1 MNLAAIQEALRER
14 NFDAWLFYDHHYR
27 DPIAYRVLGVPDSLM
42 VTRRWFYLIPAQGE
56 PRKLVHR
63 VEAGHLD
70 SLPGRKDQYSAW
82 QELWENLKNMLG
94 PYSTIAM
101 QYSPNNLIPYISL
114 VDAGTLE
121 LVRSFGKTIVSSG
134 DLVARFEAVWSE
146 EQIRSHFEAG
156 EAIDRITEAAFKEV
170 GRRARNGSATEF
182 EIQQWILEAF
192 KRENLVTE
200 EFPIVAVNANSG
212 DPHYEPRAERS
223 APVRQ
228 GDFVLLDIWAKKN
241 TPKAVYYDITWT
253 GFIGQAPSDQH
264 RQIFD
269 IVRTARDTGVK
280 TVQAAFSQGKKIA
293 GWEVDKATRD
303 FINAAGYGRYFVHRT
318 GHSIGT
324 SVHANGAN
332 MDNLETRDDREIIP
346 NTCFSVEPGIYLPE
360 FGVRSEVNVLV
371 RKGSAEV
378 TGKIQ
383 REIVTV

>member
-1 MNLAAIQEALRER
+1 MDLGAIQAALRER

-27 DPIAYRVLGVPDSLM
+27 DPIAYRVLGLPESLM

-63 VEAGHLD
+63 VEPGHLD

-82 QELWENLKNMLG
+82 QELWENLKSMLG

-114 VDAGTLE
+114 VDAGTVE
-121 LVRSFGKTIVSSG
+121 LVRSFGKSIVSSG
-134 DLVARFEAVWSE
+134 DLVARFEAVWSD
-146 EQIRSHFEAG
+146 EQIRSHFA
-156 EAIDRITEAAFKEV
+156 ARDAVDRITEAAFKEI
-170 GRRARNGSATEF
+170 GRRARNGSAAEF
-182 EIQQWILEAF
+182 EMQQWITEAF
-192 KRENLVTE
+192 RREDLVTE
-200 EFPIVAVNANSG
+200 DPPIVGVNANSG
-212 DPHYEPRAERS
+212 DPHYEPRADRS
-223 APVRQ
+223 APIRP

-241 TPKAVYYDITWT
+241 IPHAVYYDITWT
-253 GFIGQAPSDQH
+253 GFIGEAPSDQH
-264 RQIFD
+264 RQIFE
-269 IVRTARDTGVK
+269 IVRGARDAGVK
-280 TVQAAFSQGKKIA
+280 AVQSAVSEGKKIA
-293 GWEVDKATRD
+293 GWEVDKAARD
-303 FINAAGYGRYFVHRT
+303 FINAAGYARYFVHRT

-332 MDNLETRDDREIIP
+332 MDNLETRDEREIIP

-371 RKGSAEV
+371 RPRSAEV

-383 REIVTV
+383 QEIVTI